1 MQVTGPIYQFQ
12 GDFRFLSNFY
22 PSAMLVR
29 NMGTAQQQWV
39 HTAEHLF
46 QAFKTRNPREQQ
58 DILDLRSPGKAKKAG
73 RLITLRD
80 DWEDIKLDVMRVT
93 VHAKFKQNPELR
105 ELLIDTGDLPLFE
118 GNYWNDTYFG
128 VDLRTGQGQN
138 WLGKILMETREELRT

>member
-29 NMGTAQQQWV
+29 NMGTAKQQWV
-39 HTAEHLF
+39 HTAEHFF
-46 QAFKTRNPREQQ
+46 QAYKTRDPREQQ

-80 DWEDIKLDVMRVT
+80 DWEDIKLTVMRT
-93 VHAKFKQNPELR
+93 VIGAKFVQNADIRILLR
-105 ELLIDTGDLPLFE
+105 KTHPYPLFE
-118 GNYWNDTYFG
+118 GNYWNDTFWG
-128 VDLRTGQGQN
+128 VDLKTGQGQN